1 MKNFEMLFNSF
12 EPAPIINAIDYNK
25 YAKINL
31 SVSNTELTEN
41 KLEAAEEF
49 EAYVEDFLESNNA
62 KVAYGGYLE
71 ERKLYKRSSI
81 FNDSNSSERNMHIG
95 LDLWIKAGSVINAPI
110 EGTVHSFKNN
120 IGLGDYGPTIIL
132 EHQIENLQFYTLYG
146 HLSLESIAD
155 LKVGKLFKKGEPL
168 ATLGNKDVNG
178 NYAPHLHFQII
189 NTIENYWGDYPGVC
203 SKQDLDFYMEN
214 CPNPNL
220 ILNI

>member
-1 MKNFEMLFNSF
+1 MRNLEMLFNSF
-12 EPAPIINAIDYNK
+12 EPAPIINAIAYSE

-41 KLEAAEEF
+41 RLETAEEF
-49 EAYVEDFLESNNA
+49 EEYIENFLESNNA

-81 FNDSNSSERNMHIG
+81 FNDSNASERNMHIG

-132 EHQIENLQFYTLYG
+132 EHQVENVQFYTLYG
-146 HLSLESIAD
+146 HLSLESIAE

-168 ATLGNKDVNG
+168 ATLGNNNVNG

-189 NTIENYWGDYPGVC
+189 NNIENYWGDYPGVC